1 MRAKEARKVSVVA
14 MPNRRRGRTRAQ
26 SIKEEKAVAK
36 VRILNKL
43 KPRTENQSDYIRTM
57 VENDITF
64 CSGPPGSGKGFCAI
78 GLACEYLLNG
88 KVSKIILTR
97 PTIEVGNTL
106 GLLPG
111 TAIEKTE
118 PYLVPMLEAL
128 KFFLGPTEL
137 EHHRKFKNIEIVP
150 LQHMRGMTFW
160 NSFILCDECQDCSFL
175 QIKTCLTRFGNKSKM
190 VMMGDTTQS
199 DLPTHLQGGFST
211 CINKLQNVEG
221 IGISTLEICDIQR
234 SEIVKRIVER
244 LG

>member
-1 MRAKEARKVSVVA
+1 MA
-14 MPNRRRGRTRAQ
+14 NRRRRTKAQ
-26 SIKEEKAVAK
+26 GLKEEKELTK

-43 KPRTENQSDYIRTM
+43 KPRTTNQSDYIRTI

-64 CSGPPGSGKGFCAI
+64 CTGPAGSGKGFCAV
-78 GLACEYLLNG
+78 GLACEYLLSG
-88 KVSKIILTR
+88 KVKKIVLTR

-111 TAIEKTE
+111 SATEKTE
-118 PYLVPMLEAL
+118 PYLVPLLEAL

-137 EHHRKFKNIEIVP
+137 EHHRKFKTIEIVP

-160 NSFILCDECQDCSFL
+160 NSFVICDECQDCLFL
-175 QIKTCLTRFGNKSKM
+175 QIKTCLTRFGNNSKM

-199 DLPTHLQGGFST
+199 DLPVHLQGGFAT

-221 IGISTLEICDIQR
+221 IGISKLEVSDIQR